1 MQVSHMQ
8 TSDDRQ
14 RRVGVLVLL
23 LLGALVAVVQL
34 YDVYADVVSSSA
46 SILVTLVEF
55 SFPGLLLLAFGAIV
69 AWLIVN
75 DWDGEHVLRVA
86 AWSLGATT
94 GVLALQ
100 AWVLG
105 IQVLSNTGTDV
116 RLIAS
121 SNAVIGLVLGSCI
134 GIYSVMRSRERRELE
149 RSEERYRSMTEDVLD
164 SSDVA
169 LFILDEDDDVVWV
182 NEAVETYF
190 GVNRD
195 ALLGRSHDDVLAKTA
210 SAIADP
216 ERFRDHL
223 EAVGDANATAESDGV
238 EEPDA
243 VDDVAES
250 GSGERF
256 ECHVLPDGDREERW
270 LEYRSQ
276 PIESGLYEGGRIE
289 HYTDVTAQ
297 KETATRLEAR
307 ERTLRD
313 VHDVLLDRS
322 SSVEERIAA
331 LIEIGRGQLGTSFAL
346 LSRVDGEDFHVRA
359 ASPGDWPFAE
369 GETYPLSDTVC
380 RRVVETGES
389 QRFSH
394 LSAEA
399 PTLADCLS
407 HADVAVESYVGMPVR
422 VDGELFGTLAF
433 YDPEPGDRVGEWEMT
448 VLELMGSWIGNEL
461 ELARRRDEREQALR
475 ETREQFTSLVGDVE
489 EYAIFQLDSEGYVKS
504 WNRGARQ
511 IKGYEPDE
519 VVGEHVRMFY
529 PASAREAG
537 EPEALLAEAREHGRA
552 ETEGWRERKDGSRF
566 WANVSVTA
574 LREAEGDLRG
584 FLKVTRDMT
593 ERREREQQLEH
604 ERERLEFMNR
614 IIRHNLLNGMNVVHA
629 RAELLSGQVD
639 PEVAGHLE
647 TVQARVQDMVDLIET
662 MRSFMQVLTE
672 EDGEQTEPVALD
684 PVLSAEVEKAR
695 SAYDAAT
702 VTYDPG
708 PSVRVVGNDLLP
720 EVFEN
725 LLSNAVQ
732 HNDSASPT
740 VSVSVRVEGED
751 AVVEVADDGPG
762 VDEAMRDAIFE
773 KGEKGFDSPGTG
785 FGLYLV
791 RELVAS
797 YDGAI
802 DVRNRREGGAAFTV
816 RLPLAAH
823 ALDGVEESERA
834 SN

>member
-1 MQVSHMQ
+1 MQI
-8 TSDDRQ
+8 SDDRQ
-14 RRVGVLVLL
+14 RPVGVLVLI

-46 SILVTLVEF
+46 SVLVSVVEF
-55 SFPGLLLLAFGAIV
+55 SFPGLLLLAFGVVV
-69 AWLIVN
+69 AWLYVN

-86 AWSLGATT
+86 AWSLAATT

-105 IQVLSNTGTDV
+105 VQFLSNTGTDV

-121 SNAVIGLVLGSCI
+121 SNAAIGLVLGSFI
-134 GIYSVMRSRERRELE
+134 GIYSVMRSREHRELE

-169 LFILDEDDDVVWV
+169 LFILDETDDVVWV

-210 SAIADP
+210 SAVANP
-216 ERFRDHL
+216 GRFRERL
-223 EAVGDANATAESDGV
+223 EAAGEANAV
-238 EEPDA
+238 N
-243 VDDVAES
+243 
-250 GSGERF
+250 GSNAADSQERF
-256 ECHVLPDGDREERW
+256 ECHVLPEGDREERW

-297 KETATRLEAR
+297 KETAARLEAR
-307 ERTLRD
+307 ERVLRD
-313 VHDVLLDRS
+313 LHDVLLDRS
-322 SSVEERIAA
+322 SSVQDRIAA
-331 LIEIGRGQLGTSFAL
+331 LMDIGRDQLGMSFAL
-346 LSRVDGEDFHVRA
+346 LARVDGEDVHVRA
-359 ASPGDWPFAE
+359 AIPGDWPFAE
-369 GETYPLSDTVC
+369 DETYPLSDTVC
-380 RRVVETGES
+380 RRVVETDES
-389 QRFSH
+389 QQFRH

-399 PTLADCLS
+399 PALTDCLS
-407 HADVAVESYVGMPVR
+407 HADVSVESYVGMPVR
-422 VDGELFGTLAF
+422 VGGELFGTLAF
-433 YDPEPGDRVGEWEMT
+433 YDREPGDRVGEWEMT

-461 ELARRRDEREQALR
+461 ELARRREEREQALR

-489 EYAIFQLDSEGYVKS
+489 EYAIFQLDPEGYVKS

-529 PASAREAG
+529 PASARDAG
-537 EPEALLAEAREHGRA
+537 DPEALLAEAREHGRA
-552 ETEGWRERKDGSRF
+552 ETEGWRVRKDGSRF

-574 LREAEGDLRG
+574 LREADGSLRG

-614 IIRHNLLNGMNVVHA
+614 IIRHNLLNGMNVVEA

-639 PEVAGHLE
+639 SDVAVHLE
-647 TVQARVQDMVDLIET
+647 TVQSRVQDMVDLIET

-684 PVLSAEVEKAR
+684 AVLSAEVEKAR
-695 SAYDAAT
+695 NAYDAAT

-708 PSVRVVGNDLLP
+708 ASVRVVGNDLLP

-740 VSVSVRVEGED
+740 VSVSVHVEGEE

-802 DVRNRREGGAAFTV
+802 DVRNRPEGGAAFTV

-823 ALDGVEESERA
+823 ALDGVEESGRA

>member
-1 MQVSHMQ
+1 MQI
-8 TSDDRQ
+8 SDEGQ

-34 YDVYADVVSSSA
+34 YDVYAAVVNSSA
-46 SILVTLVEF
+46 STLVSLVQV
-55 SFPGLLLLAFGAIV
+55 SFPGLLVLAFGVVV
-69 AWLIVN
+69 AWLYVN

-86 AWSLGATT
+86 AWSLVVGA

-105 IQVLSNTGTDV
+105 IQFSYSNGTDLYV
-116 RLIAS
+116 VAS
-121 SNAVIGLVLGSCI
+121 SNAAVGLLLGACI
-134 GIYSVMRSRERRELE
+134 GVYSVMRSKDREELE
-149 RSEERYRSMTEDVLD
+149 RSEERYRSLTEDVLD
-164 SSDVA
+164 SSDVG
-169 LFILDEDDDVVWV
+169 LLIFDDEHDVVWV
-182 NEAVETYF
+182 NEAVEAYF
-190 GVNRD
+190 GVERAAVVD
-195 ALLGRSHDDVLAKTA
+195 RSRREVLSETA
-210 SAIADP
+210 TTVADP
-216 ERFRDHL
+216 ERFREHV
-223 EAVGDANATAESDGV
+223 EAMFDGNVV
-238 EEPDA
+238 E
-243 VDDVAES
+243 
-250 GSGERF
+250 ERF
-256 ECHVLPDGDREERW
+256 ECHVLPGPDREERW
-270 LEYRSQ
+270 LEHRSR
-276 PIESGLYEGGRIE
+276 PIDSGLYEGGRIV
-289 HYTDVTAQ
+289 HYTDVTEQ
-297 KETATRLEAR
+297 KETSTRLETR
-307 ERTLRD
+307 ERILRD
-313 VHDVLLDRS
+313 LHDVLLDRTS
-322 SSVEERIAA
+322 TVEHRVSA
-331 LIEIGRGQLGTSFAL
+331 LMDLGREQLGTAFAVL
-346 LSRVDGEDFHVRA
+346 GRVDGDDFHVRA
-359 ASPGDWPFAE
+359 ASPSDWPLAD
-369 GETYPLSDTVC
+369 GETYPLSETIC
-380 RRVVETGES
+380 QRVVDVDRT
-389 QRFSH
+389 QQFQH
-394 LSAEA
+394 LSEEA
-399 PTLADCLS
+399 PGLADCLS
-407 HADVAVESYVGMPVR
+407 HADVDVESYVGMPVR

-433 YDPEPGDRVGEWEMT
+433 YDPEPRDAVGEWEVT
-448 VLELMGSWIGNEL
+448 VLELMGNWIGNEL

-489 EYAIFQLDSEGYVKS
+489 GYAIFQLDPEGYVES

-511 IKGYEPDE
+511 IKGYEPEE
-519 VVGEHVRMFY
+519 VVGEHVRTFY
-529 PASAREAG
+529 PASARDAG
-537 EPEALLAEAREHGRA
+537 EPEALLAQARERGRA
-552 ETEGWRERKDGSRF
+552 ETEGWRVRKDGSRF

-614 IIRHNLLNGMNVVHA
+614 IIRHNLLNGMNVVDA
-629 RAELLSGQVD
+629 RAELLSGHVD
-639 PEVAGHLE
+639 PEGAEHLE
-647 TVQARVQDMVDLIET
+647 TVQSRVQDMVDLIET

-684 PVLSAEVEKAR
+684 AMLSAEVEKVR
-695 SAYDAAT
+695 NAYDAAT

-708 PSVRVVGNDLLP
+708 PGVRVVGNDLLP

-740 VSVSVRVEGED
+740 VTVSVRVAGEE
-751 AVVEVADDGPG
+751 AVVEIADDGPG
-762 VDEAMRDAIFE
+762 VDEAIRDAIFE

-802 DVRNRREGGAAFTV
+802 DVRNRPEGGAAFTV
-816 RLPLAAH
+816 RLPLAAR